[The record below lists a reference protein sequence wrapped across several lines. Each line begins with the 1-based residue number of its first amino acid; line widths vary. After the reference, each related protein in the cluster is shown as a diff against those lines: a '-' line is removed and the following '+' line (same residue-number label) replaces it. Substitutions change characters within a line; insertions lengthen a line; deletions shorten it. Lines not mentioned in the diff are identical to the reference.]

1 MPATE
6 QGDIVPSMK
15 TYPSELDP
23 GVFAVADDASL
34 PEITPEEQAVVD
46 AATESARRY
55 YRENP
60 DAEEVDKRLND
71 ELRATARRAHAGD
84 S

>member
-1 MPATE
+1 M
-6 QGDIVPSMK
+6 PSMK
-15 TYPSELDP
+15 TYPSDLGP
-23 GVFAVADDASL
+23 GAFAVADDASL
-34 PEITPEEQAVVD
+34 PEITPEEQAIVD

-60 DAEEVDKRLND
+60 DAEEIDKRLNE

>member
-1 MPATE
+1 MT
-6 QGDIVPSMK
+6 SMK
-15 TYPSELDP
+15 TYPSDLAP

-34 PEITPEEQAVVD
+34 PEITPEEQAIVD

-60 DAEEVDKRLND
+60 DAEEIDERLND

-84 S
+84 G